1 MAGAL
6 RGEQADGVWIKDSY
20 ARMSIVE
27 MTEAERIAH
36 ELAVLVAQEH
46 QRAIDE
52 REKREEAEATA
63 HELAK
68 LLAIDHAALERERQ
82 ARLSAETEIRELS
95 EWALEDI
102 ALPGPT
108 LRALTARLSVRAAP
122 GRAHSLTAGSAP
134 ESAVANATRGVW
146 RSLRWATT
154 RTCGG
159 RARAG
164 SPLAR
169 QKPASS

>member
-1 MAGAL
+1 MAGAS
-6 RGEQADGVWIKDSY
+6 RAEHSDGVWLKDSN

-63 HELAK
+63 QELAK

-82 ARLSAETEIRELS
+82 ARLRAEAEIRELS

-102 ALPGPT
+102 TLPPRRFV
-108 LRALTARLSVRAAP
+108 LSPRASQYERHPAER
-122 GRAHSLTAGSAP
+122 
-134 ESAVANATRGVW
+134 TR
-146 RSLRWATT
+146 
-154 RTCGG
+154 
-159 RARAG
+159 
-164 SPLAR
+164 
-169 QKPASS
+169 